1 MTRLILIRHGETNWN
16 VERRKQG
23 RNDQPLNEK
32 GSTQA
37 ALAAQYVKSAY
48 DIKKVWTSPLQ
59 RCANTAALFEMP
71 VSTSDHLLEIDYGE
85 WEGMLSSDIE
95 SSLLRE
101 EVRGRVD
108 GDVEPSH
115 ESRARVNV
123 DEADPPGGEKRTNLP
138 VRGRKWID
146 ESNIANEGGDVVL
159 VGHGGSMKGL
169 IVALLNLPDEAMDT
183 LTIDNCST
191 TVIDIN
197 PNPKSPNK
205 LVTLN
210 HTSHLT

>member
-23 RNDQPLNEK
+23 HNDQPLNEK

-48 DIKKVWTSPLQ
+48 DVKKVWTSPLQ

-85 WEGMLSSDIE
+85 WEGMLTSDIQANYA
-95 SSLLRE
+95 
-101 EVRGRVD
+101 
-108 GDVEPSH
+108 SH
-115 ESRARVNV
+115 LNGHV
-123 DEADPPGGEKRTNLP
+123 DEADPSGGEKRSNLP
-138 VRGRKWID
+138 VRANAWVT
-146 ESNIANEGGDVVL
+146 ESNITEQGGDVVL

-169 IVALLNLPDEAMDT
+169 ITGVLGLPDEAMDT
-183 LTIDNCST
+183 LTIDNCSI
-191 TVIDIN
+191 TVLDIN

-210 HTSHLT
+210 QTSHLTA